1 MAADDAILPQSA
13 AASAQTL
20 HRPRIRKV
28 EAIVNPLSG
37 SVGAG
42 AAEAL
47 EKVLSDFG
55 FAARVCEAEGR
66 DLPNAVRAA
75 FDASPDVVVVLAGDG
90 TAAMA
95 ARRAGADGPLV
106 MPLPGG
112 TMNMLPH
119 AVYGAVSWEEALAH
133 ALRDGTVRPVSG
145 GVVDG
150 KPFYV
155 GAILGAPALW
165 GRAREAVRK
174 HRLDIAFNRA
184 MYALNR
190 AFSGSLHYSVADGPT
205 GSGEAVMLFC
215 PLVSRKV
222 HAEEA
227 FEVAAMDVKNAG
239 DAFRLGVNALISDW
253 RKDPAVEVAISRK
266 VKAWA
271 RSSIPALLDGEHIRL
286 PHRVTVEFVPEAFRT
301 LAPPPPSAENC

>member
-1 MAADDAILPQSA
+1 MADDASSTTAVVKTAPA
-13 AASAQTL
+13 
-20 HRPRIRKV
+20 HPGIRRV

-37 SVGAG
+37 SVGPG
-42 AAEAL
+42 AAQAL
-47 EKVLSDFG
+47 EKVLAEFG
-55 FAARVCEAEGR
+55 FEARVHQAEGR
-66 DLPNAVRAA
+66 ELPLAVRAA
-75 FDASPDVVVVLAGDG
+75 FDADPDVVIVLAGDG

-95 ARRAGADGPLV
+95 ARRAGPDGPLV

-119 AVYGAVSWEEALAH
+119 AVYGVAPWEEALGR
-133 ALRDGTVRPVSG
+133 ALREGTPRPVSG

-174 HRLDIAFNRA
+174 GRMDLAFSRA
-184 MYALNR
+184 RHALGR
-190 AFSGSLHYSVADGPT
+190 AFSGSLRYSIPDGPS
-205 GSGEAVMLFC
+205 GKGEAIALFC
-215 PLVSRKV
+215 PLMSRKV

-239 DAFRLGVNALISDW
+239 DAFRLGFHALTSDW
-253 RKDPAVEVAISRK
+253 RNDPAVEVTVSRR

-271 RSSIPALLDGEHIRL
+271 RGSIPALLDGESIRL
-286 PHRVTVEFVPEAFRT
+286 PGEVEVEFVPEAFRT

>member
-1 MAADDAILPQSA
+1 MAADEAILPDCA
-13 AASAQTL
+13 AAIARPIP
-20 HRPRIRKV
+20 RPRIRKV
-28 EAIVNPLSG
+28 EAIVNPLAG
-37 SVGAG
+37 SVGPG

-55 FAARVCEAEGR
+55 CAARVCEAEGR
-66 DLPNAVRAA
+66 DLPIAVRAA
-75 FDASPDVVVVLAGDG
+75 FDASPDVVVILAGDG

-95 ARRAGADGPLV
+95 ARRAGPDGPPI

-119 AVYGAVSWEEALAH
+119 AIYGVVGWEEALGN
-133 ALRDGTVRPVSG
+133 ALRDGTVRPVPG

-174 HRLDIAFNRA
+174 GRFDLAFNRA
-184 MYALNR
+184 VHALNR
-190 AFSGSLHYSVADGPT
+190 AFSGALHYDITGGPV
-205 GSGEAVMLFC
+205 GRSEAVMLFC

-222 HAEEA
+222 SAEQA
-227 FEVAAMDVKNAG
+227 FEVATLDVKNAG
-239 DAFRLGVNALISDW
+239 DAFRLGMNALISDW
-253 RKDPAVEVAISRK
+253 RNDPAVEVAISRE
-266 VKAWA
+266 VRAWA
-271 RSSIPALLDGEHIRL
+271 RTSIPALLDGESIRL
-286 PHRVTVEFVPEAFRT
+286 PRRLTVEFVPEAFRT